1 MNILLV
7 FSRYGTRLRHSG
19 RRTAH
24 AASSHRFSRHRPLH
38 FRVFISVLYAIPCF
52 GYTLGFCYCFSPSN
66 LTHGVA
72 EWLMLLLMQVLLIPL
87 YAAFEAYGIVLA
99 LIAPWKKFAP
109 MLKKFATE
117 WFGGKKKRP
126 SAQGETAF
134 TGFKLVQKQGKDA
147 AKRAAEMEAAQEAA
161 ASDAGAHWKKLL
173 VGAPAGLPLP
183 LDKALAPVA
192 ADADAAFVL
201 FPEVGAAALRAHAD
215 RLGVTAVDVAAAA
228 LAWVAAVHARETD
241 IMILVEGRRPTLLRL
256 DASPTTTLGALAT
269 EAAKQGGAALKNPLP
284 FLDILALGPADW
296 ATAERPLPLHLSPK
310 SMRARAKGPSGAAAG
325 AVFTLHVPR
334 AGAVALAFDADA
346 IAPQTASRWAERL
359 ARCVLVAPAPAGAP
373 QRPLSEVPLMGLP
386 ELHSVVIGAN
396 MTAAAHPGLAAP
408 HDATVHAAFE
418 AAAMAT
424 PNATA
429 LSLAGSGERVTYA
442 NLLIR
447 AKALAGALNSLNV
460 LSEDARL
467 VALIFDRSVEMVVAI
482 FGVLFAGAAYLPIE
496 PSFPAARV
504 VEILGESRAPLALV
518 QTASYAALTT
528 APAEDDGVT
537 PPPPLVLL
545 SDAMGAVRGL
555 DGKFVQSMESAAPL
569 PCGASDLVYVMY
581 TSGTTGKPKGV
592 QVGHGPL
599 MMRTSWMQSAYEVR
613 MMDVVCCT
621 QLSCSHPSPLSHHPS
636 LPRRRCG

>member
-1 MNILLV
+1 M
-7 FSRYGTRLRHSG
+7 
-19 RRTAH
+19 
-24 AASSHRFSRHRPLH
+24 
-38 FRVFISVLYAIPCF
+38 LYAIPCF

-201 FPEVGAAALRAHAD
+201 FPEVGAAALRAHAE

-228 LAWVAAVHARETD
+228 LAWVAAVHARESD

-386 ELHSVVIGAN
+386 ELHSVVIGA
-396 MTAAAHPGLAAP
+396 T
-408 HDATVHAAFE
+408 
-418 AAAMAT
+418 
-424 PNATA
+424 
-429 LSLAGSGERVTYA
+429 
-442 NLLIR
+442 
-447 AKALAGALNSLNV
+447 
-460 LSEDARL
+460 
-467 VALIFDRSVEMVVAI
+467 
-482 FGVLFAGAAYLPIE
+482 
-496 PSFPAARV
+496 
-504 VEILGESRAPLALV
+504 
-518 QTASYAALTT
+518 
-528 APAEDDGVT
+528 
-537 PPPPLVLL
+537 
-545 SDAMGAVRGL
+545 
-555 DGKFVQSMESAAPL
+555 
-569 PCGASDLVYVMY
+569 
-581 TSGTTGKPKGV
+581 
-592 QVGHGPL
+592 
-599 MMRTSWMQSAYEVR
+599 
-613 MMDVVCCT
+613 
-621 QLSCSHPSPLSHHPS
+621 
-636 LPRRRCG
+636 